1 MPVFSLSQDLL
12 FPPVIYAEPD
22 GLLAVGGD
30 LSLDRL
36 LLAYNSG
43 IFPWYSPP
51 SPILWWSPDPRFIVF
66 PEHVYVSKSM
76 KQVFRKGIFQIRF
89 DTAFSQVIQ
98 QCKTV
103 ARKGQEGTWITPEMQ
118 EAYIHLHK
126 MGYAHSVEAWKNG
139 SLVGGLYGVAIGRC
153 FFGESM
159 FALESNASKTAF
171 IALSRALEEREYKL
185 IDCQVHT
192 DHLESLGAE
201 FISRETFLDFLDDN
215 KNLPTDQGSWTDWK
229 LRDEGRK

>member
-1 MPVFSLSQDLL
+1 MPVFSLTQELI
-12 FPPVIYAEPD
+12 FPPVIYSEPD

-51 SPILWWSPDPRFIVF
+51 SPILWWSPDPRFVIF
-66 PEHVYVSKSM
+66 PERVRVSKSM
-76 KQVFRKGIFQIRF
+76 RQVLRRGTFEIRF
-89 DTAFSQVIQ
+89 DTAFPQVIQ

-103 ARKGQEGTWITPEMQ
+103 PRKGQEGTWITPEMQ
-118 EAYIHLHK
+118 KAYIYLHK
-126 MGYAHSVEAWKNG
+126 MGYAHSVEAWRG
-139 SLVGGLYGVAIGRC
+139 ERLVGGLYGIAIGRC

-159 FALESNASKTAF
+159 FALESNASKASF
-171 IALSRALEEREYKL
+171 IALAQILEKKEYKL

-192 DHLESLGAE
+192 PHLESLGAE
-201 FISRETFLDFLDDN
+201 FIPREKFLSYLDSN
-215 KNLPTDQGSWTDWK
+215 KNLPTDLRGWTDWK
-229 LRDEGRK
+229 VS